1 MVAAD
6 LLTDVPSTVITIWLP
21 RRSATTVCHAPSST
35 RGFEVRTTLSV
46 PSDSTQRSLPI
57 VEPLPA
63 SSSFQNPPGSLA
75 RAFWTML
82 YEAPDAVGRRP
93 DSGARRLEDDRDRD
107 VAGPRIQDVRRI
119 GHGDGTRRRRYL
131 PAQVASGIHV
141 ARPAGE
147 EVPLVT
153 TTELHG
159 RADCTVEMGTRDVGH
174 HRPARFVHRPTADHS
189 ASGRRRG
196 GCERGQRDRRRPND
210 EQACDVPCALG
221 GAHVGPSCTPTRLR
235 TTSFSTSATGF
246 SRAAVERC
254 T

>member
-46 PSDSTQRSLPI
+46 PSDSTQLSLPI

-75 RAFWTML
+75 
-82 YEAPDAVGRRP
+82 APSGRCCTRHQTPSAGDRTAVRVAWRTE
-93 DSGARRLEDDRDRD
+93 SCD
-107 VAGPRIQDVRRI
+107 VAPPRIQDVRRI
-119 GHGDGTRRRRYL
+119 RHGDGTRRRRYL

-196 GCERGQRDRRRPND
+196 GCERGQRDRHQPQRR
-210 EQACDVPCALG
+210 
-221 GAHVGPSCTPTRLR
+221 
-235 TTSFSTSATGF
+235 TG
-246 SRAAVERC
+246 V
-254 T
+254 